1 MRRCDMCGSVIP
13 PESNVCPSCGGI
25 VSDEAPGNERLVG
38 NVEWGEIN
46 IDLSRMPGDKESLLG
61 TIRAC
66 WNDLEAHSSQR
77 LFAGQLS
84 DLSRSTLRLVLYGPR
99 ESFVR
104 LCENLKFAVDE
115 DSVVT
120 FRPMLLNEIYR
131 IRDHKD

>member
-1 MRRCDMCGSVIP
+1 MRRCDMCGSVIFP
-13 PESNVCPSCGGI
+13 DSNVCPSCGGI
-25 VSDEAPGNERLVG
+25 VSDEVIGNDRLIG

-46 IDLSRMPGDKESLLG
+46 IDLSRLQGDKKSLLG
-61 TIRAC
+61 TIKTC

-84 DLSRSTLRLVLYGPR
+84 KINWPTLRLVLYGPR
-99 ESFVR
+99 ESYIR
-104 LCENLKFAVDE
+104 LCENLKFAEDE

-131 IRDHKD
+131 IRDRKV